1 MILMSLFKKLAA
13 AALTVAVSL
22 TALSVTAFADE
33 PYTGYNYD
41 WWGDPIPSQNGFVV
55 DKVIDGKD
63 MGLDKLDY
71 SDKSSTMQE
80 QLKNLAE
87 PSDIFIDQKL
97 GKFYITD
104 SKNNRLIITDETFS
118 PEATRVVEELHYGDE
133 FPESRSEIKKTTF
146 KNPQGVYVRTNTDGY
161 TRIYVADY
169 DNNRVVTFNEDLEI
183 VMEYI
188 RPSDKVFEDGKTFN
202 PKKVIV
208 DSAFNVY
215 VIVPS
220 VTQGALQFS
229 EFGLF
234 NSYYGANRVEA
245 TAEVIA
251 QQFWK
256 LIYTRDQIIAMRRNV
271 AISIS
276 NLDIDSEGFI
286 YTVTESKSADTDI
299 LKKLNPAGTN
309 IFINLGYSD
318 YTYGDYATRYY
329 KGTTYSSAI
338 TDVDVDSEGNIYLLD
353 FATGRVFQYTD
364 ECDLLFIFG
373 TKGFKNSQ
381 GTQKGTFRSVSAVET
396 YKGRVYVVD
405 NIKNS
410 ITVFRETEFGS
421 IVQKAIKLFNEGL
434 YDEAKEPW
442 EEVLRRD
449 ANYWLAY
456 IGLGNAYLN
465 QNDYQT
471 ALDYFY
477 RTSRA
482 GYNRAFK
489 SFRIEFIR
497 ANFNWMLT
505 IILVIIV
512 GLIVLS
518 YVRKYLKKK
527 KAASKGGSE

>member
-1 MILMSLFKKLAA
+1 MSLLKKLTAA
-13 AALTVAVSL
+13 AVTAAVSL
-22 TALSVTAFADE
+22 TAFSVIASADE

-55 DKVIDGKD
+55 DKVIDGSD
-63 MGLDKLDY
+63 LGLDKYDY
-71 SDKSSTMQE
+71 SDRTSSMQE

-87 PSDIFIDQKL
+87 PSDIFIDQKF
-97 GKFYITD
+97 GVFYIVD
-104 SKNNRLIITDETFS
+104 SKNNRLIITDETFA
-118 PEATRVVEELHYGDE
+118 PEKTKVVEELKYGPAFSE
-133 FPESRSEIKKTTF
+133 AESSIKKTTF
-146 KNPQGVYVRTNTDGY
+146 KNPQGVYVRTNSDGV
-161 TRIYVADY
+161 TLIYVADY
-169 DNNRVVTFNEDLEI
+169 DNNRVVAFNEDLEI
-183 VMEYI
+183 AMEYV
-188 RPSDKVFEDGKTFN
+188 RPSSDVFDADKTFN

-220 VTQGALQFS
+220 ITQGAVQFS
-229 EFGLF
+229 ADGMF
-234 NSYYGANRVEA
+234 NGYYGANRVEA

-256 LIYTRDQIIAMRRNV
+256 LIYTRDQIIAMRRSV

-276 NLDIDSEGFI
+276 NIDIDEEGFI
-286 YTVTESKSADTDI
+286 YTVTENKTADTDV

-329 KGTTYSSAI
+329 KGTNYASAI

-381 GTQKGTFRSVSAVET
+381 GTQKGTFRSVAAIET
-396 YKGRVYVVD
+396 YKGKVYVVD

-410 ITVFRETEFGS
+410 VTVFRQTEFGS
-421 IVQKAIKLFNEGL
+421 IVQNAIKLFNEGL

-465 QNDYQT
+465 QNDYAT

-497 ANFNWMLT
+497 ANFNWML
-505 IILVIIV
+505 IIVLVIVV

-518 YVRKYLKKK
+518 YIRKYNRKKKK
-527 KAASKGGSE
+527 KAAAEGGNE

>member
-13 AALTVAVSL
+13 VALTAAVSL

-41 WWGDPIPSQNGFVV
+41 WWNDPIPSQNGFVV
-55 DKVIDGKD
+55 DKVIDGSD

-80 QLKNLAE
+80 QLRNLAE
-87 PSDIFIDQKL
+87 PSDIFVDQKF
-97 GKFYITD
+97 GKFYIID
-104 SKNNRLIITDETFS
+104 SKNNRLVITDDTFS
-118 PEATRVVEELHYGDE
+118 PEATTVVEELHYGSE
-133 FPESRSEIKKTTF
+133 FPESKSTIKKTSF
-146 KNPQGVYVRTNTDGY
+146 KNPQGVYVRTDTEANTL
-161 TRIYVADY
+161 IFVADY
-169 DNNRVVTFNEDLEI
+169 DNNRVVAFTPDNEI
-183 VMEYI
+183 KMEYV
-188 RPSDKVFEDGKTFN
+188 RPSADVFDADKTFN

-215 VIVPS
+215 VIIPS
-220 VTQGALQFS
+220 ITQGAVQFS
-229 EFGLF
+229 EDGRC
-234 NSYYGANRVEA
+234 NGYYGANRVEA

-256 LIYTRDQIIAMRRNV
+256 LIYTRDQIIAMRRSV

-276 NLDIDSEGFI
+276 NIDIDDEGFI
-286 YTVTESKSADTDI
+286 YTVTENKTADTDV

-318 YTYGDYATRYY
+318 YNYGDASTRYY
-329 KGTTYSSAI
+329 KGSSYASAI
-338 TDVDVDSEGNIYLLD
+338 TDVDIDSEGNIYLLD
-353 FATGRVFQYTD
+353 FATGRVFQYTN

-381 GTQKGTFRSVSAVET
+381 GTQKGTFRSVAAVET
-396 YKGRVYVVD
+396 YNGKVYVVD
-405 NIKNS
+405 SIKNS
-410 ITVFRETEFGS
+410 ITVFRQTEFGA

-434 YDEAKEPW
+434 YDEAKAPW

-465 QNDYQT
+465 QNEYAT

-497 ANFNWMLT
+497 ANFTWML
-505 IILVIIV
+505 IIVLVIIL

-518 YVRKYLKKK
+518 YVRKSLKKK
-527 KAASKGGSE
+527 KAANKGGSQ

>member
-1 MILMSLFKKLAA
+1 MIIMSLRKKLAA
-13 AALTVAVSL
+13 AAMAVVVSL
-22 TALSVTAFADE
+22 TALSVSAGADE

-55 DKVIDGKD
+55 DRVVDGSD
-63 MGLDKLDY
+63 LGLDKLDY
-71 SDKSSTMQE
+71 SDRSTTAQA
-80 QLKNLAE
+80 QLKGLAE
-87 PSDIFIDQKL
+87 PADIFIDQKF
-97 GKFYITD
+97 GKFYIAD
-104 SKNNRLIITDETFS
+104 SKNNRIIVTDENFDPKNTKVI
-118 PEATRVVEELHYGDE
+118 ETLHYGDE
-133 FPESRSEIKKTTF
+133 FPESKSTIQKTTF
-146 KNPQGVYVRTNTDGY
+146 KNPQGVYVRSNTEGY
-161 TRIYVADY
+161 NRIYVADY
-169 DNNRVVTFNEDLEI
+169 DNNRVVAFNEDNEI
-183 VMEYI
+183 VMEYV
-188 RPSDKVFEDGKTFN
+188 RPSGDVFDADKTYN

-220 VTQGALQFS
+220 ITQGALQFS

-256 LIYTRDQIIAMRRNV
+256 LIYTRDQIIAMRRSV

-276 NLDIDSEGFI
+276 NLDVDDEGFI
-286 YTVTESKSADTDI
+286 YTVTETKTADTDV

-309 IFINLGYSD
+309 IFIKLGYSD
-318 YTYGDYATRYY
+318 MSFGDFATRYY
-329 KGTTYSSAI
+329 KGTNYSSAI

-353 FATGRVFQYTD
+353 FASGRVFQYTD

-373 TKGFKNSQ
+373 TKGYKNSQ

-396 YKGRVYVVD
+396 YHDKVYVLD

-410 ITVFRETEFGS
+410 VTVFKQTEFGS

-434 YDEAKEPW
+434 YDEAKAPW

-465 QNDYQT
+465 QNDYAT

-477 RTSRA
+477 RNSRA

-497 ANFNWMLT
+497 ANFNWML
-505 IILVIIV
+505 IIVLVIV
-512 GLIVLS
+512 VALIVIS
-518 YVRKYLKKK
+518 YVRKSMKKK
-527 KAASKGGSE
+527 KAAAKGGN

>member
-1 MILMSLFKKLAA
+1 MILMSLLKKLAA
-13 AALTVAVSL
+13 AAVTAAVSL
-22 TALSVTAFADE
+22 TALTVIASADE

-55 DKVIDGKD
+55 DRVVDGSD
-63 MGLDKLDY
+63 LGLDKLDY
-71 SDKSSTMQE
+71 SDRTGTMQE
-80 QLKNLAE
+80 QLKNFAE
-87 PSDIFIDQKL
+87 PSDIFIDQKF

-104 SKNNRLIITDETFS
+104 SKNNRLIITDENFS
-118 PEATRVVEELHYGDE
+118 PEATSVIEELHYGDK
-133 FPESRSEIKKTTF
+133 FPESKSIIKKTTF
-146 KNPQGVYVRTNTDGY
+146 KSPQGVYVRTDTEGQ
-161 TRIYVADY
+161 TFIYVADY
-169 DNNRVVTFNEDLEI
+169 DNNRVVSFTPDKEI
-183 VMEYI
+183 VMEYT
-188 RPSDKVFEDGKTFN
+188 RPGDEVFDPEKTYN
-202 PKKVIV
+202 PKKVVV

-220 VTQGALQFS
+220 ITQGALQFS
-229 EFGLF
+229 QTGLF
-234 NSYYGANRVEA
+234 NNYYGANRVEA

-256 LIYTRDQIIAMRRNV
+256 LIYTRDQIIAMRRSV
-271 AISIS
+271 AISIA
-276 NLDIDSEGFI
+276 NLDVDDEGFI
-286 YTVTESKSADTDI
+286 YTVTETKTANTDI

-309 IFINLGYSD
+309 IFINLGYD
-318 YTYGDYATRYY
+318 QMTFGDFMTRYY
-329 KGTTYSSAI
+329 KGTNYSSAI

-373 TKGFKNSQ
+373 TKGYKNSQ
-381 GTQKGTFRSVSAVET
+381 GTQKGTFRSVSAVES
-396 YKGRVYVVD
+396 YKGKVYVVD

-410 ITVFRETEFGS
+410 ITVFRQTEFGA

-477 RTSRA
+477 RTSRN

-497 ANFNWMLT
+497 ANFNWMLI
-505 IILVIIV
+505 IILVIII

-518 YVRKYLKKK
+518 YINKRRKKK
-527 KAASKGGSE
+527 KAARKGGSE